1 MAVEGLFHQLFFLD
15 ATTPATGTIAREKA
29 AATDH
34 DHATGRAS
42 GFFAEPS
49 QRNVQWHQDE
59 EVLPS
64 GFLDHQSHASW
75 EPPLHPQLKPWL
87 PGGDAAELSED
98 LPDLGEHRAV
108 YLDEEAR
115 LPAMPSTV
123 AWLWPSV
130 EALESRAAW
139 DGFRAQPSP
148 GSDAHVARSAF
159 WALQGV
165 GSQLFQATPAMGR
178 SSFLKLHV
186 AADRWFRRLQPVLAL
201 CGVNDAEGVEL
212 LEHIFTS
219 CRVHEISTTTF
230 QATSHELPSL
240 FSPHETILLWTFQ
253 RTMQPFLDGLSAWS
267 QFGTPLPREFQSPS
281 GGMKLPRFLASLD
294 VELQGLAPKLAIL
307 SSAATAAGAVA
318 VRAAVRGPPVPELR
332 AGAFL
337 AAEGREVRA
346 FLGGAQEEAEAP
358 GDPSCLAVLVSLT
371 EPPVWPPPAPEP
383 PELPVWP
390 PVETA
395 EVKVPDTAKKPAVPP
410 PVQTEEE
417 PRAATPRWATPRT
430 PRTARPFTPRVT
442 PEEAARRKQQEEL
455 KLALDAQVAEPLGE
469 RALLGAEKKQLEAEE
484 EAKERFLLD
493 VGDEFLEEARQRI
506 LDEHEMQ
513 QRQTEQEQTAF
524 IDLWPFDVAYRESQ
538 ADGSR
543 LIRWNLERFKRS
555 QQLVELWTREAEFYA
570 EELKSLAPQM
580 EPQAASW
587 GPVVNP
593 WARRSEDIHPE
604 SRPGLTV
611 SAIAETAE
619 TAEEFAVDQI
629 SRGRGSDVPSERDPE
644 HREEADQ
651 PRPEEP
657 PLEEPEEPEDQ
668 MEDPPQATQDQNDH
682 TILNAAEL
690 QRTEAALN
698 GLFQSLVPLSGEE
711 EAFLSGHGP
720 VRFLDGI
727 SFSLKLDFPMSLFF
741 EEPIMLQYSRLF
753 RLVALVNHVLEGLK
767 SSWFFLSIINTF
779 YSNKE
784 IFLRELISNA
794 SDALDKIRYESITDP
809 DKIEAQPNFFIKTLG

>member
-1 MAVEGLFHQLFFLD
+1 MAVEGGVTGRCDQAVTGRLFFLD

-87 PGGDAAELSED
+87 PGGDAASGAERLGRPVGELSED

-123 AWLWPSV
+123 VAWCCWAAWLWPSV

-165 GSQLFQATPAMGR
+165 GSQLFQVDQLTDHVRFAPAEPGGVPRAGVLEHTLMRHWAACCTGCLRLRRIGEDLRSSSSRCSQALGEVLKELLMAVDQDIYQRVRPDARR

-201 CGVNDAEGVEL
+201 CGVNDAVPDSPLPEGVEL

-358 GDPSCLAVLVSLT
+358 GDPSCLAVFVSLT

-395 EVKVPDTAKKPAVPP
+395 EVKAVPP

-455 KLALDAQVAEPLGE
+455 KLALDAQVAEKRQIDE
-469 RALLGAEKKQLEAEE
+469 EKKQLEAEE

-513 QRQTEQEQTAF
+513 QRQTEQE
-524 IDLWPFDVAYRESQ
+524 
-538 ADGSR
+538 SR

-580 EPQAASW
+580 EPQAAAW

-604 SRPGLTV
+604 ARPGLTV

-668 MEDPPQATQDQNDH
+668 MEDPPQANQDQNDH
-682 TILNAAEL
+682 TILNAVL
-690 QRTEAALN
+690 P
-698 GLFQSLVPLSGEE
+698 SLDP
-711 EAFLSGHGP
+711 
-720 VRFLDGI
+720 DG
-727 SFSLKLDFPMSLFF
+727 
-741 EEPIMLQYSRLF
+741 
-753 RLVALVNHVLEGLK
+753 
-767 SSWFFLSIINTF
+767 
-779 YSNKE
+779 
-784 IFLRELISNA
+784 
-794 SDALDKIRYESITDP
+794 SDAGDSAGSGASPVEDDAL
-809 DKIEAQPNFFIKTLG
+809 EAGD